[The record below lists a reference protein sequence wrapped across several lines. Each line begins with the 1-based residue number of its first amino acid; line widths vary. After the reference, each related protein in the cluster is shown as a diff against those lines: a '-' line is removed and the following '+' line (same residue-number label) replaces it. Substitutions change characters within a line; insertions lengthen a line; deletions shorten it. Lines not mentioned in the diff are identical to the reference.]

1 MAEFTAGIIG
11 CGGRGRSHARGYQAS
26 QEVEILACADPVE
39 ESRQGF
45 AAEFE
50 VPNVYENYEEMLEK
64 ENLDFVSVCTW
75 TGMHRDMVVD
85 AACSG
90 IRAVHSEK
98 PMAPTWG
105 EAKELYQACVDN
117 EVVVTFCHQRR
128 FAPSFRKVKALLDEG
143 AIGEL
148 IRLEGACPNLFD
160 WGTHWFDMFFFY
172 NNDEP
177 AQWVI
182 GQIDVAEDSQVF
194 GVALE
199 TSGLSWIRWKN
210 GVEGL
215 LATGG
220 VELQHASNRLIG
232 TEGMI
237 EVGGKDKPPVRLLK
251 GGKWEA
257 PDVTRSEAN
266 ATTDSVLD
274 LIACV
279 KSGEEPELSGRKA
292 LQATELIFATYESS
306 RKRGRVDLPLETTDS
321 ALLSMLDE
329 GVIGPGRE

>member
-1 MAEFTAGIIG
+1 
-11 CGGRGRSHARGYQAS
+11 
-26 QEVEILACADPVE
+26 
-39 ESRQGF
+39 
-45 AAEFE
+45 
-50 VPNVYENYEEMLEK
+50 
-64 ENLDFVSVCTW
+64 
-75 TGMHRDMVVD
+75 
-85 AACSG
+85 
-90 IRAVHSEK
+90 
-98 PMAPTWG
+98 MAPTWG
-105 EAKELYQACVDN
+105 EAKELYEACVDN

-128 FAPSFRKVKALLDEG
+128 FAASFRKVKALLDEG

-182 GQIDVAEDSQVF
+182 GQIDVAEESQVF

-199 TSGLSWIRWKN
+199 TSGLSWIRWQN

-237 EVGGKDKPPVRLLK
+237 EVGGKDKPPVRLLR

-274 LIACV
+274 LITCV

-306 RKRGRVDLPLETTDS
+306 RKRGRVDLPLEVTDS

-329 GVIGPGRE
+329 GVIGPGKE